1 MARDTP
7 QITRGEKVMLGNLIQ
22 PGQIGERRKETTT
35 KSNINCKYKVNCNDK
50 VLLYSTGNYIQY
62 HMISHNRKEYEHV
75 IYMFVY
81 VLTCINM
88 YICMF
93 L

>member
-7 QITRGEKVMLGNLIQ
+7 QITGGEKVMLGNLIK
-22 PGQIGERRKETTT
+22 PGQTGERRKERTT
-35 KSNINCKYKVNCNDK
+35 KSNINCKYKVKCNDK

-62 HMISHNRKEYEHV
+62 PMISHNGKEYEHV
-75 IYMFVY
+75 IYMCVY

-93 L
+93 V